1 MSTLSTDQLLH
12 AYRVMRTIRAF
23 EERLHVEFATGEI
36 PGFVHLYAGEEASA
50 AGVMAHLRDDDC
62 IASTHRGHGHCIA
75 KGVDVHGM
83 MAEIYGKKTGV
94 CQGKGGSMHIA
105 DLEKGMLGA
114 NGIVGA
120 GAPLAAGAAL
130 AAKLKGSD
138 AVAVGFFAQVIDG
151 ALGMAY
157 GITATTFLLSAG
169 ATPAAASASV
179 HIAEVFTTGF
189 SGISHVKLG
198 NVNKSLFL
206 RLLLP
211 GMIGAVLGAVLIT
224 RFDGHQLKPF
234 ISAYLLLMGLYIL
247 SKAYR
252 HVIKRRAPRHVAKL
266 ALFGGFVDAAG
277 GGGWG
282 PVVTSSLIGSGSDPR
297 TTIGSVN
304 FAEFFL
310 TIASATSFILLAGQP
325 DTWKMVA
332 GLVFGGLFAAPFA
345 ALLCKKLSPR
355 TLLVIVGT
363 LITLISAYN
372 IYIGLR

>member
-1 MSTLSTDQLLH
+1 MKIRDLDLSSSPLNAEHEALGLPPVEDYVSHPGNHPVLRSAMWFAVLVLAGLLLFLAWRLFFGDNGGHSGLQIIESTLSSPT
-12 AYRVMRTIRAF
+12 F
-23 EERLHVEFATGEI
+23 W
-36 PGFVHLYAGEEASA
+36 S
-50 AGVMAHLRDDDC
+50 
-62 IASTHRGHGHCIA
+62 
-75 KGVDVHGM
+75 
-83 MAEIYGKKTGV
+83 
-94 CQGKGGSMHIA
+94 
-105 DLEKGMLGA
+105 
-114 NGIVGA
+114 
-120 GAPLAAGAAL
+120 
-130 AAKLKGSD
+130 

-169 ATPAAASASV
+169 ASPAAASASV
-179 HIAEVFTTGF
+179 HIAEVFTTGL

-211 GMIGAVLGAVLIT
+211 GIIGAILGAVLIT
-224 RFDGHQLKPF
+224 QFDGKVLKPF

-252 HVIKRRAPRHVAKL
+252 HIIQRKEPKHVAKL

-282 PVVTSSLIGSGSDPR
+282 PVVTSSLLGSGSDPR
-297 TTIGSVN
+297 TTIGTVN

-310 TIASATSFILLAGQP
+310 TISSATSFILLAGEP
-325 DTWKMVA
+325 STWMMVA

-345 ALLCKKLSPR
+345 ALLCKKLSAR
-355 TLLVIVGT
+355 TLLTIVGC

-372 IYIGLR
+372 IYIALA

>member
-1 MSTLSTDQLLH
+1 MKIRDLDLSPSPLNAEHEALGLPPVEDFVSHPSDHPVLRSAMWFAVLTLTGLLLFLAWRLFFGDNGGSSGMQIIESTLNSPT
-12 AYRVMRTIRAF
+12 F
-23 EERLHVEFATGEI
+23 W
-36 PGFVHLYAGEEASA
+36 S
-50 AGVMAHLRDDDC
+50 
-62 IASTHRGHGHCIA
+62 
-75 KGVDVHGM
+75 
-83 MAEIYGKKTGV
+83 
-94 CQGKGGSMHIA
+94 
-105 DLEKGMLGA
+105 
-114 NGIVGA
+114 
-120 GAPLAAGAAL
+120 
-130 AAKLKGSD
+130 

-169 ATPAAASASV
+169 ASPAAASASV
-179 HIAEVFTTGF
+179 HIAEVFTTGL

-211 GMIGAVLGAVLIT
+211 GIIGAVLGAVLIT
-224 RFDGHQLKPF
+224 QFDGKVLKPY

-252 HVIKRRAPRHVAKL
+252 HVQQQRKEPKHVAKL

-282 PVVTSSLIGSGSDPR
+282 PVVTSSLLGSGSDPR
-297 TTIGSVN
+297 TTIGTVN

-310 TIASATSFILLAGQP
+310 TISSATSFILLAGEP
-325 DTWKMVA
+325 STWMLVA

-345 ALLCKKLSPR
+345 ALLCKQLSAR
-355 TLLVIVGT
+355 TLLYIVGC
-363 LITLISAYN
+363 LIVLISSYN
-372 IYIGLR
+372 IYMALA

>member
-1 MSTLSTDQLLH
+1 MKIRDLDLSSSPINAEHEALGLPPVEDYVSHPDNHPVLRAAMWAAVMILISLLGTL
-12 AYRVMRTIRAF
+12 AW
-23 EERLHVEFATGEI
+23 RLFFG
-36 PGFVHLYAGEEASA
+36 
-50 AGVMAHLRDDDC
+50 DN
-62 IASTHRGHGHCIA
+62 
-75 KGVDVHGM
+75 
-83 MAEIYGKKTGV
+83 
-94 CQGKGGSMHIA
+94 GGSSG
-105 DLEKGMLGA
+105 LEIIENTLNSPA
-114 NGIVGA
+114 FW
-120 GAPLAAGAAL
+120 
-130 AAKLKGSD
+130 S
-138 AVAVGFFAQVIDG
+138 AVAVGFFAQMIDG

-169 ATPAAASASV
+169 ASPAAASASV
-179 HIAEVFTTGF
+179 HIAEVFTTGL

-211 GMIGAVLGAVLIT
+211 GIIGAVLGAILIT
-224 RFDGHQLKPF
+224 QFDGKVLKPF

-252 HVIKRRAPRHVAKL
+252 HVKQRKQPKHVAKL

-282 PVVTSSLIGSGSDPR
+282 PVVTSSLLGSGSDPR

-310 TIASATSFILLAGQP
+310 TISSATSFILLAGEP
-325 DTWKMVA
+325 STWMMVA
-332 GLVFGGLFAAPFA
+332 GLVFGGMFAAPFA
-345 ALLCKKLSPR
+345 ALLCKKLSAR
-355 TLLVIVGT
+355 TLLTIVGC

-372 IYIGLR
+372 IYMALA

>member
-1 MSTLSTDQLLH
+1 MKIRDLDLSQSSINTEHEALGIPPVEDFVSHPDDHPVLRAAMWAAILILVGLLG
-12 AYRVMRTIRAF
+12 F
-23 EERLHVEFATGEI
+23 LSWRLFFDNG
-36 PGFVHLYAGEEASA
+36 
-50 AGVMAHLRDDDC
+50 
-62 IASTHRGHGHCIA
+62 
-75 KGVDVHGM
+75 
-83 MAEIYGKKTGV
+83 
-94 CQGKGGSMHIA
+94 GGSG
-105 DLEKGMLGA
+105 LEIIENALTSKGFW
-114 NGIVGA
+114 
-120 GAPLAAGAAL
+120 
-130 AAKLKGSD
+130 S

-157 GITATTFLLSAG
+157 DITATTFLLSAG
-169 ATPAAASASV
+169 ASPAAASASV
-179 HIAEVFTTGF
+179 HIAEVFTTGL

-211 GMIGAVLGAVLIT
+211 GIIGAVLGAVLIT
-224 RFDGHQLKPF
+224 QFDGAALKPF

-252 HVIKRRAPRHVAKL
+252 HVAKRKAPKHVAKL

-282 PVVTSSLIGSGSDPR
+282 PVVTSSLIGSGTDPR

-310 TIASATSFILLAGQP
+310 TISSATSFILLAGQP

-332 GLVFGGLFAAPFA
+332 GLVFGGLFAAPLA
-345 ALLCKKLSPR
+345 ALLCKRLSPR
-355 TLLVIVGT
+355 TLLIIVGC
-363 LITLISAYN
+363 LITLISAFN
-372 IYIGLR
+372 IYKSLA

>member
-1 MSTLSTDQLLH
+1 MKIRDLDLSSSPLNAEHEALGLPPVEDYVSHPDNHPILRSAMWFAILVLAGLLLFITWRLFFGDNGGHSGLQIIESTLSSQT
-12 AYRVMRTIRAF
+12 F
-23 EERLHVEFATGEI
+23 W
-36 PGFVHLYAGEEASA
+36 S
-50 AGVMAHLRDDDC
+50 
-62 IASTHRGHGHCIA
+62 
-75 KGVDVHGM
+75 
-83 MAEIYGKKTGV
+83 
-94 CQGKGGSMHIA
+94 
-105 DLEKGMLGA
+105 
-114 NGIVGA
+114 
-120 GAPLAAGAAL
+120 
-130 AAKLKGSD
+130 
-138 AVAVGFFAQVIDG
+138 AVAVGFFAQMIDG

-169 ATPAAASASV
+169 ASPAAASASV
-179 HIAEVFTTGF
+179 HIAEVFTTGL

-211 GMIGAVLGAVLIT
+211 GIIGAILGAVLIT
-224 RFDGHQLKPF
+224 QFDGEVLKPF

-252 HVIKRRAPRHVAKL
+252 HVKQRKEPKHIAKL

-282 PVVTSSLIGSGSDPR
+282 PVVTSSLLGSGSDPR

-304 FAEFFL
+304 LAEFFL
-310 TIASATSFILLAGQP
+310 TITSATSFILLAGEP
-325 DTWKMVA
+325 STWMMVA

-345 ALLCKKLSPR
+345 ALLCKKLPAR
-355 TLLVIVGT
+355 TLLTIVGC

-372 IYIGLR
+372 IYKALS

>member
-1 MSTLSTDQLLH
+1 MKIRDLDLSSSPLNAEHEALGLPPVEDYVSHPDNHPLLRSAMWFAILVLAGLLLFITWRLFFGDNGGHSGLQIIESTLSSQT
-12 AYRVMRTIRAF
+12 F
-23 EERLHVEFATGEI
+23 W
-36 PGFVHLYAGEEASA
+36 S
-50 AGVMAHLRDDDC
+50 
-62 IASTHRGHGHCIA
+62 
-75 KGVDVHGM
+75 
-83 MAEIYGKKTGV
+83 
-94 CQGKGGSMHIA
+94 
-105 DLEKGMLGA
+105 
-114 NGIVGA
+114 
-120 GAPLAAGAAL
+120 
-130 AAKLKGSD
+130 
-138 AVAVGFFAQVIDG
+138 AVAVGFFAQMIDG

-169 ATPAAASASV
+169 ASPAAASASV
-179 HIAEVFTTGF
+179 HIAEVFTTGL

-211 GMIGAVLGAVLIT
+211 GIIGAILGAVLIT
-224 RFDGHQLKPF
+224 QFDGKVLKPF

-252 HVIKRRAPRHVAKL
+252 HVKQRKEPKHIAKL

-282 PVVTSSLIGSGSDPR
+282 PVVTSSLLGSGSDPR

-310 TIASATSFILLAGQP
+310 TITSATSFILLAGEP
-325 DTWKMVA
+325 STWMMVA

-345 ALLCKKLSPR
+345 ALLCKKLPAR
-355 TLLVIVGT
+355 TLLTIVGC

-372 IYIGLR
+372 IYMALS

>member
-1 MSTLSTDQLLH
+1 MKIRNLDLSSSPLNAEHQALGLPPVEDYVSHPDNHPVLRAAMWAAVLILLGLLGTLAWRLFFGDNGGHSGLQIIETTLH
-12 AYRVMRTIRAF
+12 SPAF
-23 EERLHVEFATGEI
+23 W
-36 PGFVHLYAGEEASA
+36 S
-50 AGVMAHLRDDDC
+50 
-62 IASTHRGHGHCIA
+62 
-75 KGVDVHGM
+75 
-83 MAEIYGKKTGV
+83 
-94 CQGKGGSMHIA
+94 
-105 DLEKGMLGA
+105 
-114 NGIVGA
+114 
-120 GAPLAAGAAL
+120 
-130 AAKLKGSD
+130 
-138 AVAVGFFAQVIDG
+138 AVAVGFFAQIIDG

-169 ATPAAASASV
+169 ASPAAASASV
-179 HIAEVFTTGF
+179 HIAEVFTTGL

-211 GMIGAVLGAVLIT
+211 GIIGAVLGAILIT
-224 RFDGHQLKPF
+224 QFDGKVLKPY

-252 HVIKRRAPRHVAKL
+252 HVAQRKEPKHVAKL

-282 PVVTSSLIGSGSDPR
+282 PVVTSSLLGSGSDPR

-310 TIASATSFILLAGQP
+310 TISSATSFILLAGEP
-325 DTWKMVA
+325 STWMMVA

-345 ALLCKKLSPR
+345 ALLCKKLSAR
-355 TLLVIVGT
+355 TLLTIVGC

-372 IYIGLR
+372 IYIALA

>member
-1 MSTLSTDQLLH
+1 MKIRDLDLSSSPINAEHEALGLPPVEDYVSHPDNHPILRSAMWFAILVLAGLLLFITWRLFFGDNGGHSGLQIIESTLSSQT
-12 AYRVMRTIRAF
+12 F
-23 EERLHVEFATGEI
+23 W
-36 PGFVHLYAGEEASA
+36 S
-50 AGVMAHLRDDDC
+50 
-62 IASTHRGHGHCIA
+62 
-75 KGVDVHGM
+75 
-83 MAEIYGKKTGV
+83 
-94 CQGKGGSMHIA
+94 
-105 DLEKGMLGA
+105 
-114 NGIVGA
+114 
-120 GAPLAAGAAL
+120 
-130 AAKLKGSD
+130 
-138 AVAVGFFAQVIDG
+138 AVAVGFFAQMIDG

-169 ATPAAASASV
+169 ASPAAASASV
-179 HIAEVFTTGF
+179 HIAEVFTTGL

-211 GMIGAVLGAVLIT
+211 GIIGAILGAVLIT
-224 RFDGHQLKPF
+224 QFDGEVLKPF

-252 HVIKRRAPRHVAKL
+252 HVKQRKEPKHIAKL

-282 PVVTSSLIGSGSDPR
+282 PVVTSSLLGSGSDPR

-310 TIASATSFILLAGQP
+310 TITSATSFILLAGEP
-325 DTWKMVA
+325 STWMMVA

-345 ALLCKKLSPR
+345 ALLCKKLPAR
-355 TLLVIVGT
+355 TLLTIVGC

-372 IYIGLR
+372 IYKALS

>member
-1 MSTLSTDQLLH
+1 MKIRDLDLSQSSINTEHQALGLPPVEDFVTHPDDHPVLRAAMWAAVLILVGLL
-12 AYRVMRTIRAF
+12 AF
-23 EERLHVEFATGEI
+23 LAWRLF
-36 PGFVHLYAGEEASA
+36 F
-50 AGVMAHLRDDDC
+50 DN
-62 IASTHRGHGHCIA
+62 
-75 KGVDVHGM
+75 
-83 MAEIYGKKTGV
+83 
-94 CQGKGGSMHIA
+94 GGSSGFEII
-105 DLEKGMLGA
+105 EQ
-114 NGIVGA
+114 
-120 GAPLAAGAAL
+120 AL
-130 AAKLKGSD
+130 TSRGFWS

-252 HVIKRRAPRHVAKL
+252 HVITRRAPRHVAKL

-282 PVVTSSLIGSGSDPR
+282 PVVTSSLIGLG
-297 TTIGSVN
+297 
-304 FAEFFL
+304 
-310 TIASATSFILLAGQP
+310 
-325 DTWKMVA
+325 
-332 GLVFGGLFAAPFA
+332 
-345 ALLCKKLSPR
+345 
-355 TLLVIVGT
+355 
-363 LITLISAYN
+363 
-372 IYIGLR
+372 